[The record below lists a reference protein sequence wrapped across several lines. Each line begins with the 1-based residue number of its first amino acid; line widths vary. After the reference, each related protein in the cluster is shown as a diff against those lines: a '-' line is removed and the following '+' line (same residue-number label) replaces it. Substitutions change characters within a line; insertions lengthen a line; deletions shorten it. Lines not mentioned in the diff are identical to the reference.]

1 MLGSLL
7 VARGRHDHD
16 AASADAPLGSHVRSH
31 VSRETRDERGR
42 ERSLEVAEAHLHD
55 AQPRLLPLVWRL
67 GGRLEDPTG
76 LEGWGWAYVPG
87 LVLG

>member
-1 MLGSLL
+1 M

-31 VSRETRDERGR
+31 VSRETRDERERER

-67 GGRLEDPTG
+67 GR
-76 LEGWGWAYVPG
+76 
-87 LVLG
+87 